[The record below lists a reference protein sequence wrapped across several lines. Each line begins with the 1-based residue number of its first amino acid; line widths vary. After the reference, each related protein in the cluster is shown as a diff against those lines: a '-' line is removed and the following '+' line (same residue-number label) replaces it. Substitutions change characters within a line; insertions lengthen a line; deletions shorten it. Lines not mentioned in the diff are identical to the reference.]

1 MGDYEIRPFQDEDEA
16 SLLETFN
23 LVFSAT
29 NPDMPPRTPEQWR
42 WAYRENPGGKRIFVA
57 AHEGQV
63 VAQYAG
69 MPNRMWFEGE
79 ERAFVDIVDSMV
91 HPDHRLGLKRPGLF
105 IKTAQPFLEEYGRPD
120 RDLAFF
126 GWPIERAWPINKR
139 FLGYQQIRSE
149 VVLAREP
156 GPGPGDL
163 PDGVERIERFGPE
176 AERLYRRCLD
186 GWGLSGIRDDRFL
199 NWRYVTNP
207 FYRYVCIG
215 VRRSDGEL
223 AGYAV
228 YRPSGG
234 NGPALLV
241 DFLAHPDDVH
251 EARQLA
257 EGALALARADGEASI
272 ATLQV
277 EWTPWFRRFQEW
289 GWLVWP
295 TEWIMVASIFH
306 PRLDPVWLRDHWW
319 YQMGDLD
326 VV

>member
-1 MGDYEIRPFQDEDEA
+1 MGDYEIRPFRDEDEA

-23 LVFSAT
+23 LVFMRD
-29 NPDMPPRTPEQWR
+29 NPGMSPRTPEQWR
-42 WAYRENPGGKRIFVA
+42 WAYRENPGGMRIFVA
-57 AHEGQV
+57 VHEGQV

-69 MPNRMWFEGE
+69 MPNRMWFQDE
-79 ERAFVDIVDSMV
+79 ERHFVDIVDSMV
-91 HPDHRLGLKRPGLF
+91 HPDHRMGLKRPGLF

-126 GWPIERAWPINKR
+126 GWPIEKAWPINKR

-149 VVLAREP
+149 VVLAREV
-156 GPGPGDL
+156 GPGPVEL
-163 PDGVERIERFGPE
+163 PDGVEFIERFGPE
-176 AERLYRRCLD
+176 VEALYRRCAEP
-186 GWGLSGIRDDRFL
+186 WGISAVRDDRFM
-199 NWRYVTNP
+199 NWRYVQNP
-207 FYRYVCIG
+207 FHRYTCLG
-215 VRRSDGEL
+215 VRSGGEL

-228 YRPSGG
+228 YRGSADGGPSMM
-234 NGPALLV
+234 V
-241 DFLAHPDDVH
+241 DFLAHPDDV
-251 EARQLA
+251 EAARLLEQ
-257 EGALALARADGEASI
+257 GASSVARAAGEGSI

-277 EWTPWFRRFQEW
+277 EWTPWFARFQEW

-306 PRLDPVWLRDHWW
+306 PDLDPVWLRDHWW